1 LSLPQVAKTQGRQ
14 VGVTEGQRE
23 LSHIRAMLADAGAVL
38 HGSLHV
44 RSMLQSGFGVGDAV
58 GRPVHEV
65 QTTMKTGYK
74 RCRREGSVMPGRA
87 QRCTQRLP

>member
-1 LSLPQVAKTQGRQ
+1 MIVSCYQKGIPSSVDN
-14 VGVTEGQRE
+14 GV
-23 LSHIRAMLADAGAVL
+23 LLADAGAVL